1 MINVL
6 VFGSNGKMG
15 AHVRNV
21 LNSSSTCQLFCGVDA
36 FKKGDENY
44 KYYSSLSQVEGK
56 PDVIIDFS
64 FHSLCGELL
73 DYAVE
78 KSVPVVLCT
87 TGFTDDEKAKII
99 KASEKIAIFWS
110 GNMSLGISLLVDF
123 AKKTA
128 LAFPNAD
135 IEIVEA
141 HHNRKVDAPSG
152 TALMLA
158 NSVKEARPNA
168 NFVFG
173 RSGEGK
179 RKPEDIGIHALRMA
193 NIVGEHEVLVT
204 TETQQILLKHT
215 AYDRALFADGAVAVV
230 PFIISKQNGIFDM
243 KDYIKG

>member
-1 MINVL
+1 
-6 VFGSNGKMG
+6 
-15 AHVRNV
+15 
-21 LNSSSTCQLFCGVDA
+21 
-36 FKKGDENY
+36 
-44 KYYSSLSQVEGK
+44 
-56 PDVIIDFS
+56 
-64 FHSLCGELL
+64 
-73 DYAVE
+73 
-78 KSVPVVLCT
+78 
-87 TGFTDDEKAKII
+87 
-99 KASEKIAIFWS
+99 
-110 GNMSLGISLLVDF
+110 
-123 AKKTA
+123 
-128 LAFPNAD
+128 
-135 IEIVEA
+135 
-141 HHNRKVDAPSG
+141 
-152 TALMLA
+152 MLA